1 MKFHEFDFDQR
12 ILKGIDEAAF
22 EECTPVQEKSFDA
35 SLKMRDLMVQS
46 QTGTGKTAA
55 FLISIFQLFLTSRI
69 EKKQALIIV
78 PTRELAVQ
86 IEEEAKMLGKYLPF
100 TYGSF
105 FGGVGYGHQI
115 KQLKEGVNFIIGTP
129 GRLLD
134 LANSGKLNFGE
145 ISVLIIDEADRLFDM
160 GFIPDL
166 RKMLRK
172 MPPREE
178 RLNMLFSATL
188 SSRVKQLAWE
198 YMNNPV
204 EIEIEPEQV
213 TVDEITQVL
222 YHVSKEDKFK
232 LLLGVLKKHNP
243 SNALVFTNTK
253 HAAVKVSHRLNHNG
267 YSSQYIMGDL
277 PQRKRLAIIGKIKS
291 GDLKFLVATDVAAR
305 GLHINDLAMVINYD
319 LPEDYENYVHRIGR
333 TARAGKTGIAV
344 SMACEKYVYGL
355 EAIESFIDTKIP
367 VEWADDALFPEDHS
381 IGKYIPDDRVTT
393 RQKSSSPRH
402 FSGRSSARGTGKP
415 QGRRTG
421 AAALGSR
428 SNRSNQSNQSNRK
441 DQRQDWKSR
450 QEDNKRV
457 QEDNKRIQARVES
470 RKTEARRPEEGKKP
484 VSRDRSVEERLAY
497 YRKKYG
503 EDFKVPADLL
513 ETTKKSVGNRIKTLF
528 RKK

>member
-55 FLISIFQLFLTSRI
+55 FLISIFQLFLTDRI
-69 EKKQALIIV
+69 EKKQVLIIV

-86 IEEEAKMLGKYLPF
+86 IEEEAKMLGKHLPF

-115 KQLKEGVNFIIGTP
+115 KHLKEGVNFIIGTP

-134 LANSGKLNFGE
+134 LGNSGKLNFRE

-213 TVDEITQVL
+213 TVDEITQIL
-222 YHVSKEDKFK
+222 YHVSKEEKFK

-243 SNALVFTNTK
+243 ATALVFTNTK

-277 PQRKRLAIIGKIKS
+277 PQRKRLAIIEKIKS
-291 GDLKFLVATDVAAR
+291 GELKFLVATDVAAR

-367 VEWADDALFPEDHS
+367 VEWADDALFPQDHS
-381 IGKYIPDDRVTT
+381 IGKYIPDDRATT

-402 FSGRSSARGTGKP
+402 SSGRSSARGTGKP

-421 AAALGSR
+421 TAASGSR
-428 SNRSNQSNQSNRK
+428 SNRSNQGYRK
-441 DQRQDWKSR
+441 DQR
-450 QEDNKRV
+450 QEDNKRI
-457 QEDNKRIQARVES
+457 QEDNKKIQARVES
-470 RKTEARRPEEGKKP
+470 RKTEARRPEERKKHTP
-484 VSRDRSVEERLAY
+484 RVNHKPAGPKRGERAVGRDRGIEERLAY
-497 YRKKYG
+497 YRKKY
-503 EDFKVPADLL
+503 DKNQ
-513 ETTKKSVGNRIKTLF
+513 K
-528 RKK
+528 

>member
-55 FLISIFQLFLTSRI
+55 FLISIFQLFLTDRI

-232 LLLGVLKKHNP
+232 LLLG
-243 SNALVFTNTK
+243 
-253 HAAVKVSHRLNHNG
+253 
-267 YSSQYIMGDL
+267 
-277 PQRKRLAIIGKIKS
+277 
-291 GDLKFLVATDVAAR
+291 
-305 GLHINDLAMVINYD
+305 
-319 LPEDYENYVHRIGR
+319 
-333 TARAGKTGIAV
+333 
-344 SMACEKYVYGL
+344 
-355 EAIESFIDTKIP
+355 
-367 VEWADDALFPEDHS
+367 
-381 IGKYIPDDRVTT
+381 
-393 RQKSSSPRH
+393 
-402 FSGRSSARGTGKP
+402 
-415 QGRRTG
+415 
-421 AAALGSR
+421 
-428 SNRSNQSNQSNRK
+428 
-441 DQRQDWKSR
+441 
-450 QEDNKRV
+450 
-457 QEDNKRIQARVES
+457 
-470 RKTEARRPEEGKKP
+470 
-484 VSRDRSVEERLAY
+484 
-497 YRKKYG
+497 
-503 EDFKVPADLL
+503 
-513 ETTKKSVGNRIKTLF
+513 
-528 RKK
+528 